1 MCLGSNSESLY
12 MIPRLHM
19 LIQALFFDI
28 SINQCGWR
36 NIKAPS
42 AQNVIHL
49 AGSNTD
55 YWSNIFV
62 LTSFVRWG
70 DSDLFTPPPATTKLI
85 KTGYGQT
92 CFDFVLACN
101 YPYMEIG
108 GADKKCVWISNTM
121 KTWSDAKKHC
131 EDNGSYLITFNS
143 KSSSSAFGVFLKLP
157 GQPASEFHCVH
168 KADLISHMWSSACT
182 LC

>member
-19 LIQALFFDI
+19 LIQALFLDI

-70 DSDLFTPPPATTKLI
+70 DSDLFTPPPRNNKAYQDRLRSNMLWFCFSLQLPIHGDWRSWQKVCMDLKHDENLEWCQETLW
-85 KTGYGQT
+85 GQWILP
-92 CFDFVLACN
+92 DNIQLQIIV
-101 YPYMEIG
+101 IG
-108 GADKKCVWISNTM
+108 I
-121 KTWSDAKKHC
+121 WS
-131 EDNGSYLITFNS
+131 F
-143 KSSSSAFGVFLKLP
+143 P
-157 GQPASEFHCVH
+157 
-168 KADLISHMWSSACT
+168 
-182 LC
+182 